1 MPRLIHVGPDSLLRK
16 TPGLEWAATHG
27 SLAGSVVVTAGKG
40 LAGEKADAVSMTSQ
54 SATPL
59 TRALV
64 WRREITDALVI
75 YSISILMGVT
85 TSYSELSLNFARA
98 QGESGLQKFS
108 VVVLFLGIASA
119 IFGLRRIADQ
129 NNERRRRIAAEE
141 QALSISLHDPLTL
154 LPNRR
159 CLEKEIDAA
168 ATAERAGSKL
178 AVLLAGL
185 DDLHIVNSVHGHASG
200 DAVVS
205 QLGARLR
212 QRFERLGFL
221 ARLGNDTFALLIA
234 GDQVPRA
241 PDIAR
246 KLIEAIKQP
255 VRIGT
260 KEYIAEAHAGI
271 AQLTS
276 QQEEAGEIIRQ
287 AFVALDRAKDARSD
301 CCFFDPEMDVHI
313 RERALLEQDLKFAVA
328 RNAMHLCYQPII
340 DLRSDRIVSFEALA
354 RWTHPKRGVVS
365 PETFIVLSEDLD
377 LIHQLSA
384 QLYAEACDTARTW
397 PERISLSFNFSARE
411 LKDPSF
417 ADWIFSALERTGLQP
432 SRLEAE
438 ITESAL
444 VTDFAAARQV
454 LKSLRSAGIRIVMD
468 DFGTGYS
475 SLRHLHELR
484 FDKIKIDR
492 SFVNELRSNGE
503 CAAIVAAV
511 SGLAR
516 SLDIDTVVEGIETE
530 DQLALAKAAGCT
542 HGQGYLFG
550 KPAPA
555 ADLDFSVT
563 REHLRRAPVADRNE
577 TPLKPRKVAG

>member
-1 MPRLIHVGPDSLLRK
+1 MASHG
-16 TPGLEWAATHG
+16 ATR
-27 SLAGSVVVTAGKG
+27 
-40 LAGEKADAVSMTSQ
+40 
-54 SATPL
+54 L

-75 YSISILMGVT
+75 YSISILIGVA

-129 NNERRRRIAAEE
+129 NNERRRRIAAEQ
-141 QALSISLHDPLTL
+141 QALSISLYDPLTL

-168 ATAERAGSKL
+168 ANGEGTGGKM

-205 QLGARLR
+205 QLAARLR
-212 QRFERLGFL
+212 QRFARLGFL
-221 ARLGNDTFALLIA
+221 ARIGNDTFALLIA
-234 GDQVPRA
+234 GDQVPRT
-241 PDIAR
+241 PDIAG
-246 KLIEAIKQP
+246 KLIEAIKEP
-255 VRIGT
+255 VRIET

-276 QQEEAGEIIRQ
+276 QQREAGEIIRQ
-287 AFVALDRAKDARSD
+287 AFVALDRAKDVRVD

-313 RERALLEQDLKFAVA
+313 RERALLEQDFKFAVA
-328 RNAMHLCYQPII
+328 NNDLHLCYQPII

-354 RWTHPKRGVVS
+354 RWTHPKRGAVS
-365 PETFIVLSEDLD
+365 PETFIGLGEDLD

-384 QLYAEACDTARTW
+384 QLFAEACENAMAW
-397 PERISLSFNFSARE
+397 PEQISLSFNFSARQ
-411 LKDPSF
+411 LKDRSF
-417 ADWIFSALERTGLQP
+417 PERIFSALRRTGLRP

-444 VTDFAAARQV
+444 VTDFAGARRV
-454 LKSLRSAGIRIVMD
+454 LNSLQNAGVRIVMD

-484 FDKIKIDR
+484 FDKLKIDR
-492 SFVNELRSNGE
+492 SFVNELGSNSE

-530 DQLALAKAAGCT
+530 DQLSLAKAAGCT

-550 KPAPA
+550 RPAPA
-555 ADLDFSVT
+555 AELDFAAT
-563 REHLRRAPVADRNE
+563 REHLRRAPVAGRNE
-577 TPLKPRKVAG
+577 TALKPRKVAG